1 MEFLAPWSLA
11 GLALVPAIFLW
22 GLLAPRGRPVVVG
35 SLMLWRRALGGG
47 PAGKPSARVRLRD
60 PLLWL
65 DAATI
70 LLIVLA
76 CAQPA
81 ARTTSPTDP
90 VATVVIDRTA
100 SMAQETPGGKGE
112 RSRAA
117 QALATPVLKAAGG
130 APLHVI
136 FVPDESGGTSS
147 ETVPASD
154 LLGRGGAWSPVLA
167 QGDVW
172 RVALAEAA
180 KRTDLPVLV
189 ITGVG
194 PTAELPA
201 NVFVLAP
208 GGTSANVGLVRVA
221 ARIEGNRWWLL
232 VSARVDA
239 GAPGPCTLVVDG
251 DGKTLATKPDFLAA
265 GPSPAAGPGATG
277 GVTAEAILPLSGPPP
292 RRLTAELLAGADGK
306 LTPPRDSFPPD
317 DKAYLALEAERKVR
331 ILLVG
336 KPDLALRR
344 ALAAREDTTVVE
356 APHAGR
362 GPTPGTGLPDAG
374 PPLGDTDLVI
384 ACAAAIPAGW
394 KGPSASVLPPDVIGP
409 VRPAQGQGA
418 AEWKV
423 GAENPLAGAF
433 YLEPPRMGGVRQ
445 YTLAPAGQL
454 LLGTSTVPLMA
465 TWETGKVR
473 HLAVLFGFDEQTTDW
488 PRRAGFPVFW
498 SRAVDWLIPKD
509 ARPAR
514 LTTYLPFQVMPG
526 RNLVAPAKI
535 GFHEDKTGVFAVS
548 FIGTPEAFQSGPSR
562 DDSAGAIQAL
572 RQSIEAHRRATLA
585 PLWPYLAIAALAA
598 LVARAWVAK

>member
-47 PAGKPSARVRLRD
+47 PVGKPSARVRLRD

-65 DAATI
+65 DAATV

-81 ARTTSPTDP
+81 AKTTAPTEP

-100 SMAQETPGGKGE
+100 GMAQATPGGKGD
-112 RSRAA
+112 RSREAH
-117 QALATPVLKAAGG
+117 ALAIPVLKAAGD
-130 APLHVI
+130 APLRVI
-136 FVPDESGGTSS
+136 YVPDESGGIAS
-147 ETVPASD
+147 ETVAASA

-180 KRTDLPVLV
+180 KRSDLPVLV
-189 ITGVG
+189 ITGTG

-208 GGTSANVGLVRVA
+208 GGMSANVGLVRVA

-232 VSARVDA
+232 VSARADA

-251 DGKTLATKPDFLAA
+251 DGKTLAAKPDF
-265 GPSPAAGPGATG
+265 PAAGPRAAGGA
-277 GVTAEAILPLSGPPP
+277 TAEAILPMSGPPP
-292 RRLTAELLAGADGK
+292 RRLTAELLAGAGGK
-306 LTPPRDSFPPD
+306 LAPPRDSFRFD
-317 DKAYLALEAERKVR
+317 DKAYLALEAERRVR

-336 KPDLALRR
+336 KPDLPLRR

-356 APHAGR
+356 APPEGR
-362 GPTPGTGLPDAG
+362 SPAPGTAPPDAG

-384 ACAAAIPAGW
+384 ACAAAIPAQW
-394 KGPSASVLPPDVIGP
+394 KGPSASVLPPEAIGP

-423 GAENPLAGAF
+423 AAENPLTGAL
-433 YLEPPRMGGVRQ
+433 YLEPPRMGDVPR
-445 YTLAPAGQL
+445 YTLAPPGQL
-454 LLGTSTVPLMA
+454 LLGTSSVPLMA

-498 SRAVDWLIPKD
+498 SRAVDWLVPKD

-526 RNLVAPAKI
+526 RNVAPPPHI
-535 GFHEDKTGVFAVS
+535 GSYEDKTGPFAVS
-548 FIGTPEAFQSGPSR
+548 FIGTPEAFQSGPGR
-562 DDSAGAIQAL
+562 DDSAGAIEAL
-572 RQSIEAHRRATLA
+572 RQSIEARRRATLA

>member
-11 GLALVPAIFLW
+11 GLVLVPAIFLW

-81 ARTTSPTDP
+81 ARTTAPTEP

-100 SMAQETPGGKGE
+100 GMAQETPGGKGD
-112 RSRAA
+112 RSRQAH
-117 QALATPVLKAAGG
+117 ALAIPVLKAVGD
-130 APLHVI
+130 APLRVI
-136 FVPDESGGTSS
+136 YVPDESGGIAS
-147 ETVPASD
+147 EAVLASD

-180 KRTDLPVLV
+180 TRSDLPVLV

-201 NVFVLAP
+201 GVFVLAP
-208 GGTSANVGLVRVA
+208 GGASTNVGLVRVA

-232 VSARVDA
+232 VSAKADA

-251 DGKTLATKPDFLAA
+251 DGKTLAAKPDFLAA
-265 GPSPAAGPGATG
+265 GPPAAAGPGPAG
-277 GVTAEAILPLSGPPP
+277 GATAEAILPMSGPPP

-306 LTPPRDSFPPD
+306 LAPPRDSFRFD

-336 KPDLALRR
+336 KPDLSLRR

-356 APHAGR
+356 AA
-362 GPTPGTGLPDAG
+362 PDAS

-384 ACAAAIPAGW
+384 AYAAATPAEW
-394 KGPSASVLPPDVIGP
+394 KGPSASVLPPDAIGP

-423 GAENPLAGAF
+423 AAENPLAGAL
-433 YLEPPRMGGVRQ
+433 YLEPPRMGGVRR
-445 YTLAPAGQL
+445 YTLAAPGQL
-454 LLGTSTVPLMA
+454 LLGTSSVPLMA

-498 SRAVDWLIPKD
+498 SRAVDWLVPKET
-509 ARPAR
+509 RPAR
-514 LTTYLPFQVMPG
+514 LTTYLPFQVMAG
-526 RNLVAPAKI
+526 RNLPAPAKI

-548 FIGTPEAFQSGPSR
+548 FIATPQAFQSGPGR
-562 DDSAGAIQAL
+562 DDSAGAIRAL

-585 PLWPYLAIAALAA
+585 PLWPYLAITALAA

>member
-11 GLALVPAIFLW
+11 GLTLVPAIFLW

-47 PAGKPSARVRLRD
+47 PVGKPSARVRLRD

-100 SMAQETPGGKGE
+100 GMAQETPGGNGE
-112 RSRAA
+112 RSRQA
-117 QALATPVLKAAGG
+117 QALAMPVLRAAGD
-130 APLHVI
+130 APLRVI
-136 FVPDESGGTSS
+136 FVPDESGGASS

-172 RVALAEAA
+172 HVALAEAA
-180 KRTDLPVLV
+180 KRSGLPVLV

-194 PTAELPA
+194 PTADLPA
-201 NVFVLAP
+201 SIFVLAP

-232 VSARVDA
+232 VSARADA
-239 GAPGPCTLVVDG
+239 GTPGPCTLVVDG
-251 DGKTLATKPDFLAA
+251 DGKTLAAKPDFLAA
-265 GPSPAAGPGATG
+265 GPRAEG
-277 GVTAEAILPLSGPPP
+277 GVTAEAILPMSGPPP

-306 LTPPRDSFPPD
+306 LAPPRDSFSPD
-317 DKAYLALEAERKVR
+317 NKAYLALEAERKVR

-336 KPDLALRR
+336 KPDLFLCR

-356 APHAGR
+356 APPEGR
-362 GPTPGTGLPDAG
+362 SPASGTGSPDAG

-384 ACAAAIPAGW
+384 ACAAAIPAEW
-394 KGPSASVLPPDVIGP
+394 KGPSAVVLPPDAIGP
-409 VRPAQGQGA
+409 VRPAEGQGA
-418 AEWKV
+418 AEWNIA
-423 GAENPLAGAF
+423 AENALAGAL
-433 YLEPPRMGGVRQ
+433 YLEPPRIGGVRQ
-445 YTLAPAGQL
+445 YTLAPPGQL
-454 LLGTSTVPLMA
+454 LLGTSSVPLMA

-473 HLAVLFGFDEQTTDW
+473 HLAVLFDFDEQTTDW

-498 SRAVDWLIPKD
+498 SRAVDWLVPKD

-526 RNLVAPAKI
+526 RNLPAPAKI

-548 FIGTPEAFQSGPSR
+548 FIGTPEAFQSGPGR